1 MVVVALIFSTWP
13 RETIALTA
21 AGFLPLSRRISSKD
35 MLKQIDGDLI
45 LLIMGLFVVNAA
57 VSATGLPQ

>member
-1 MVVVALIFSTWP
+1 
-13 RETIALTA
+13 
-21 AGFLPLSRRISSKD
+21 
-35 MLKQIDGDLI
+35 MLKQVDGDLI